1 MNKKVS
7 ITITSDV
14 IDKMR
19 TMSEKEIVEMIF
31 ECHNHAVVA
40 TNYKQKDYLIDL
52 DRFNEIERCKF

>member
-7 ITITSDV
+7 ITLTADV

-31 ECHNHAVVA
+31 ECHNHAVINA
-40 TNYKQKDYLIDL
+40 NKNQESYLITL
-52 DRFNEIERCKF
+52 DKFNQIERIKF

>member
-7 ITITSDV
+7 ITITAEV

-31 ECHNHAVVA
+31 ECHNHAVINA
-40 TNYKQKDYLIDL
+40 SKQQSTYAIDL
-52 DRFNEIERCKF
+52 NKFDEIERTKF

>member
-7 ITITSDV
+7 ITITAEV

-31 ECHNHAVVA
+31 ECHNHAVI
-40 TNYKQKDYLIDL
+40 NSNKQQESYNIDL
-52 DRFNEIERCKF
+52 DKFNQIERCKF